1 MATKQEGER
10 LAVVENEVQNVKTT
24 VQEVRDDVKAI
35 RSLVEDMDGTYVKV
49 STARWVVGTFILALT
64 AIATI
69 VLVVKK

>member
-49 STARWVVGTFILALT
+49 TTARWVVGTLILALT
-64 AIATI
+64 AMATI
-69 VLVVKK
+69 LMVLRK